1 LIAIVLPS
9 IAFFAKARQ
18 PKTKPRIIASN
29 QPPSLPVNNAN
40 QGNAIAGQG
49 DRRQKLVK
57 RGLATTKQLLI
68 LVLSPPGQDNQ
79 NYDANDRY
87 RGLGLFSRQSE
98 RPAC

>member
-68 LVLSPPGQDNQ
+68 LVLSSPGQDN
-79 NYDANDRY
+79 
-87 RGLGLFSRQSE
+87 
-98 RPAC
+98 

>member
-57 RGLATTKQLLI
+57 RLGNNKAIANTGVVTAWT
-68 LVLSPPGQDNQ
+68 GQPK
-79 NYDANDRY
+79 
-87 RGLGLFSRQSE
+87 L
-98 RPAC
+98 